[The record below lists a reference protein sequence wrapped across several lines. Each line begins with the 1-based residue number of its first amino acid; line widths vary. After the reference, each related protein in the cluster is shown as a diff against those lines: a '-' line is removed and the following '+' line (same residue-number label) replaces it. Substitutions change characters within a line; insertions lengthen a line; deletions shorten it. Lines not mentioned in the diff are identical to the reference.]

1 MADSPVLV
9 TGISG
14 FIAKHCALELL
25 SHGYRVRGTV
35 RSLER
40 GKAVR
45 ETLSHHVDVSKLD
58 FVEADL
64 TSDRNWDTA
73 MRDVKGVQHLA
84 SPFPIAEPKDP
95 QELIRPAV
103 EGTLRVLKAAAA
115 AGVPRV
121 VQTSSTA
128 AVYGGQDPNR
138 PAPFTA
144 DDWTDVES
152 PRVDSY
158 SRSKTLA
165 ERAAR
170 DFVATVPQMHFSTIN
185 PGFVLG
191 PVLDRDYGTSAG
203 VIASF
208 LRGKYPGAPKISFP
222 VVDVRDVAKAHRL
235 AFESDLPSGGRY
247 LCVSETAWF
256 IDMMR
261 PIKARLGTRAKKVP
275 GFELPSFAVRF
286 IGLFDAGARR
296 VAPELGR
303 FPRFDASRT
312 REALG
317 MSFIP
322 VTQSAPDMAESLLA
336 VGID

>member
-1 MADSPVLV
+1 MTDRLVLV
-9 TGISG
+9 TGITG

-25 SHGYRVRGTV
+25 RHGYRVRGTV
-35 RSLER
+35 RSLAR
-40 GKAVR
+40 GDGVR
-45 ETLSHHVDVSKLD
+45 QTLARHVDVTRLE

-64 TSDRNWDTA
+64 TDDRNWDA
-73 MRDVKGVQHLA
+73 AVAGVDAVLHLA
-84 SPFPIAEPKDP
+84 SPFPLGEPKDP
-95 QELIRPAV
+95 QDLIRPAV
-103 EGTLRVLKAAAA
+103 EGTLRVMRAAAA
-115 AGVPRV
+115 AGVPRF

-128 AVYGGQDPNR
+128 AVYGGQDPDR
-138 PAPFTA
+138 AAPLTE
-144 DDWTDVES
+144 DDWTDVGS
-152 PRVDSY
+152 PRVDTY

-170 DFVATVPQMHFSTIN
+170 DFAATVPQMQFSTVN

-191 PVLDRDYGTSAG
+191 PVLDRDYGTSAE

-208 LRGKYPGAPKISFP
+208 LRGKYPGAPRISFP

-235 AFESDLPSGGRY
+235 AFETDLPSGGRY

-261 PIKARLGTRAKKVP
+261 PIRQRLGARASKVP
-275 GFELPSFAVRF
+275 RFELPSLAVRF
-286 IGLFDAGARR
+286 IGLFDKGARR

-303 FPRFDASRT
+303 YPRFDNQRT
-312 REALG
+312 RAALG
-317 MSFIP
+317 MTFIP